1 MAGHMILV
9 HAAGMV
15 GDDDIRL
22 DTADDIAHLKA
33 HGVVVG
39 QKTVGVIQHDGL
51 AAQIAHKGL
60 RLGDFFLP
68 VGGDIRPGGRAFF
81 TRRQRQGDGMA
92 ARNGAGGKQRAGG

>member
-1 MAGHMILV
+1 M
-9 HAAGMV
+9 GMV

-39 QKTVGVIQHDGL
+39 QKTVGVIQYDGF

-60 RLGDFFLP
+60 CLADLFLP
-68 VGGDIRPGGRAFF
+68 VGGDVRPGGRAFF
-81 TRRQRQGDGMA
+81 ARCQRQGDGMA